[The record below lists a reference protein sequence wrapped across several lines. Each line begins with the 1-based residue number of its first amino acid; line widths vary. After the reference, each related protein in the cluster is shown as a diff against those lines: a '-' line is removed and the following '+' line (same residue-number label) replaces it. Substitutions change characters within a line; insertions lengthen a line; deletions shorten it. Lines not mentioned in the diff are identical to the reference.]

1 MTRSRPIIP
10 RNNPVAVVSRTASW
24 RWAWA
29 AAQVTPVLFSSYV
42 WLIIG
47 TLQPLLMV
55 ALLAA
60 AVVLIA
66 VRNTTFGL
74 WWRYGASRLEG
85 GHRDRVAAAIVPV
98 ASLPCLWVGRRMPAA
113 LVALPS
119 DSDLVVEPSGELG
132 CSGRLHRLAGQRCG
146 GARCRPAGGDPVADG
161 RCR

>member
-55 ALLAA
+55 
-60 AVVLIA
+60 V
-66 VRNTTFGL
+66 
-74 WWRYGASRLEG
+74 W
-85 GHRDRVAAAIVPV
+85 
-98 ASLPCLWVGRRMPAA
+98 
-113 LVALPS
+113 
-119 DSDLVVEPSGELG
+119 
-132 CSGRLHRLAGQRCG
+132 
-146 GARCRPAGGDPVADG
+146 
-161 RCR
+161 

>member
-55 ALLAA
+55 ASPLDDTTLPTSRPPAA
-60 AVVLIA
+60 A
-66 VRNTTFGL
+66 
-74 WWRYGASRLEG
+74 S
-85 GHRDRVAAAIVPV
+85 
-98 ASLPCLWVGRRMPAA
+98 
-113 LVALPS
+113 PS
-119 DSDLVVEPSGELG
+119 
-132 CSGRLHRLAGQRCG
+132 
-146 GARCRPAGGDPVADG
+146 
-161 RCR
+161 